1 MISDG
6 KDGKGYEYIYT
17 RGNIIDNTPEKPDSQ
32 QKDGYI
38 PEGWTDNYLGTDADH
53 QVEWGCTR
61 FKENG
66 VWSEFSDPAVVHR
79 WSKDGENAI
88 MADFDNEMVNAAL
101 TSDGKVVSSQ
111 TWNTTVSMW
120 YGTEKLTLDSITC
133 TPDTNLLCATD
144 KNTGVVTISVSAG
157 ATLAAT
163 NTVKITIRAT
173 KNGQQYSRDLSFT
186 VAGVRGGADGSDAV
200 LYSIIVSATSVSKD
214 KNGNYSVSSVSC
226 YRQKSVGGVI
236 STTTDGTLKY
246 SIDGGTET
254 TINNNTAISSGNFT
268 KTLKFIFYVND
279 QIVDVETVPM
289 LSDGK
294 DGADGESITA
304 AGHWESA
311 NTPYAKN
318 STVSFAGGSYLSKV
332 KTSNPPIR
340 IARFKNG
347 SYRRKR
353 MADISSPADLRTG
366 RYMQTGRRWLPPSD
380 RRHPTGWTVLSA

>member
-6 KDGKGYEYIYT
+6 KDGKDYEYIYT
-17 RGNIIDNTPEKPDSQ
+17 RGNIIDNPPAKPDSQ
-32 QKDGYI
+32 QKDDYI
-38 PEGWTDNYLGTDADH
+38 PEGWTDDFVGVDADH
-53 QVEWGCTR
+53 QVEWGCKR

-66 VWSEFSDPAVVHR
+66 VWSEFSTPAVVHR

-366 RYMQTGRRWLPPSD
+366 RYMRTGRRWLPPSD

>member
-1 MISDG
+1 M
-6 KDGKGYEYIYT
+6 E
-17 RGNIIDNTPEKPDSQ
+17 R
-32 QKDGYI
+32 
-38 PEGWTDNYLGTDADH
+38 
-53 QVEWGCTR
+53 R
-61 FKENG
+61 
-66 VWSEFSDPAVVHR
+66 
-79 WSKDGENAI
+79 
-88 MADFDNEMVNAAL
+88 
-101 TSDGKVVSSQ
+101 
-111 TWNTTVSMW
+111 
-120 YGTEKLTLDSITC
+120 KLTLDSITC

-246 SIDGGTET
+246 SIDGGAET
-254 TINNNTAISSGNFT
+254 SINNNTAISSGNFT

-289 LSDGK
+289 LVDGK

-332 KTSNPPIR
+332 ETSNPPIK
-340 IARFKNG
+340 IARFRNG
-347 SYRRKR
+347 RLRRKR
-353 MADISSPADLRTG
+353 DGGYILAGRSANRTVHADRQEMVAPVG
-366 RYMQTGRRWLPPSD
+366 PSASY
-380 RRHPTGWTVLSA
+380 GWTVLSA